1 MCNDAVFTEGVIDSA
16 GQRQSVGLLNEILVL
31 FCRSLAGLR
40 IFSEVV
46 IVDLAV
52 LLDNALQAG
61 FFLDDAAVEPIGI
74 ISDAVNTGNIFLEH
88 TLAVKDAAG
97 FFRCSIGDQ
106 RRDSGSRVSGFGVQI
121 VGIAVNDG
129 PTSLLQFAVLVVLSA
144 LLALKPA
151 GRARDH
157 FAFCD
162 KLITNRAIRIAGV
175 TGCRK
180 RCFDRIANLRLVA
193 GRRDYLLF
201 NKHFLANITV
211 LALRQAGL
219 GAGRRDCGVNDLGM
233 SLGGDHF
240 LRNKDF
246 VADRAVLALGLAGF
260 GASRLNCRINDLGM
274 SLGGD
279 HFLRNK
285 DFVADRAV
293 LTLGQTS
300 LRAGRSLC
308 YIDYF
313 CVAGRRDFFHT
324 GEDCLTNGALRTGLM
339 AGLGAGGRFFG
350 DLNRRVAG
358 RADCFGLGCIANCAG
373 VGLDTGV
380 LTGRGGRDLAL
391 IPSVALGGNLFLR
404 FDNRSADRA
413 VRACGLAGRGAGR
426 LDGRVNDL
434 GVSLGVDDLAFLHHL
449 VADGAVGVAGV
460 AGRCAG
466 GALGT
471 SHLSARM
478 AAAPLGVE
486 GGVRR
491 QGDVVAIC
499 IGGAAAVG
507 CGIPAV
513 KRIVLAGERVGE

>member
-1 MCNDAVFTEGVIDSA
+1 M
-16 GQRQSVGLLNEILVL
+16 
-31 FCRSLAGLR
+31 
-40 IFSEVV
+40 
-46 IVDLAV
+46 
-52 LLDNALQAG
+52 
-61 FFLDDAAVEPIGI
+61 
-74 ISDAVNTGNIFLEH
+74 
-88 TLAVKDAAG
+88 
-97 FFRCSIGDQ
+97 
-106 RRDSGSRVSGFGVQI
+106 
-121 VGIAVNDG
+121 
-129 PTSLLQFAVLVVLSA
+129 
-144 LLALKPA
+144 
-151 GRARDH
+151 
-157 FAFCD
+157 
-162 KLITNRAIRIAGV
+162 
-175 TGCRK
+175 
-180 RCFDRIANLRLVA
+180 
-193 GRRDYLLF
+193 
-201 NKHFLANITV
+201 
-211 LALRQAGL
+211 
-219 GAGRRDCGVNDLGM
+219 
-233 SLGGDHF
+233 
-240 LRNKDF
+240 
-246 VADRAVLALGLAGF
+246 LALGLAGF

-513 KRIVLAGERVGE
+513 KRIVLAGERVGEQRRIRGGRDLLHLDLRCAGVVRIKDHQKALALEPLVNLEVILILRRTFGVRIASVVIFQSDRVDTDIMRSYVRAALCILIGARLGARGRLHNIAAGLLAGAYVRTAFCGVDRAGRNERAVDIHKGVHQISIGARIAFRGRI

>member
-74 ISDAVNTGNIFLEH
+74 ISDAVN

-219 GAGRRDCGVNDLGM
+219 GAGRRDCGV
-233 SLGGDHF
+233 
-240 LRNKDF
+240 
-246 VADRAVLALGLAGF
+246 
-260 GASRLNCRINDLGM
+260 NDLGM